1 MKLFKEIHEFLSSVL
16 IVLIIA
22 HISGVLFDRLL
33 HKKHETLNSIATGYK
48 MTDEDESI
56 KLSFL
61 QKLFAIFMFVAFI
74 AFLIFN
80 LYKPDNA
87 LVASK
92 FEPID
97 YKTQNVAFVN
107 ECGSCHTLYPT
118 KSIA

>member
-1 MKLFKEIHEFLSSVL
+1 
-16 IVLIIA
+16 
-22 HISGVLFDRLL
+22 
-33 HKKHETLNSIATGYK
+33 
-48 MTDEDESI
+48 
-56 KLSFL
+56 
-61 QKLFAIFMFVAFI
+61 MFVAFI

-80 LYKPDNA
+80 LYKPNNA

-118 KSIA
+118 KLIA